1 VIELQ
6 MVKRMII
13 KGVAIAPVLVAAL
26 WLWNG
31 SEYAVSGAV
40 GLGMTL
46 LNLLLAGK
54 LIGTIAER
62 NPKLLLAA
70 AMLAFTL
77 GLGILSLI
85 AVALKA
91 ADVVYFPVTG
101 ITLVASHLVLVLW
114 EAALTYKIDPKKTQL
129 HAQKT

>member
-13 KGVAIAPVLVAAL
+13 KGIAIAPFLVAAL

-31 SEYAVSGAV
+31 SHYALSGAV
-40 GLGMTL
+40 GLALTL
-46 LNLLLAGK
+46 ANLWIAGK
-54 LIGTIAER
+54 LIGTIAEK

-70 AMLAFTL
+70 AMLAFML
-77 GLGILSLI
+77 GLGVLSL
-85 AVALKA
+85 AALALKA
-91 ADVVYFPVTG
+91 TDVVYFPVTG
-101 ITLVASHLVLVLW
+101 VTLVVSHLVLVLW
-114 EAALTYKIDPKKTQL
+114 EAALTYKIDPKKSHL